1 MKKCF
6 ELLKLYATTRRLLV
20 ILGLLG
26 LILIPVVFYVYNEN
40 VHISVMFGPAEWGQF
55 GDFVG
60 GVTNPLLAFLTFIG
74 VLWTISITYDQF
86 NNQKS
91 RQEIEDSDKRS
102 EFFFEQAK
110 SGLEEVLD
118 MLKDQNNDRVTWIKA
133 ARDLLRART
142 IGKSIIVK
150 EYQEAYRLAEEKIR
164 HKLYLALSTYDPTTH
179 SRMPLPPQF
188 FYGVQNWNVVRPL
201 DEVAKDVSQKTNVYG
216 YSIDQVTPQSSIL
229 PLDSKSVV
237 AIYDFLEYPPDYD
250 DPLKTV
256 ERWADHWEDSRGIN
270 EGAKRFVYHV
280 SHNMAIGGK
289 LFPVKGSKTS
299 QTLLR

>member
-1 MKKCF
+1 MSLWNKFERLHYRKKLF
-6 ELLKLYATTRRLLV
+6 ALALIGLVLVISAIALYAKTFGTN
-20 ILGLLG
+20 IL
-26 LILIPVVFYVYNEN
+26 ED
-40 VHISVMFGPAEWGQF
+40 HEKWGQF
-55 GDFVG
+55 GDFLG
-60 GVTNPLLAFLTFIG
+60 GTTNPLLAFLTFLG
-74 VLWTISITYDQF
+74 VLWTISITYEQF

-102 EFFFEQAK
+102 VFFFEQAK
-110 SGLEEVLD
+110 SGLEEVYD

-133 ARDLLRART
+133 ARDLLRAKN

-150 EYQEAYRLAEEKIR
+150 EYQEAYRLAEEKVR
-164 HKLYLALSTYDPTTH
+164 HKLYLALSTYDQTTH
-179 SRMPLPPQF
+179 SRNPLPPQF

-201 DEVAKDVSQKTNVYG
+201 DEVAKDVSQKMKAYG

-256 ERWADHWEDSRGIN
+256 ERWSDDWEDSRGIN

-280 SHNMAIGGK
+280 SHNMAVDGK
-289 LFPVKGSKTS
+289 LFPINDK
-299 QTLLR
+299 